1 VIIRGLLQLRIKN
14 SIASMKQLEFRPFC
28 RVRQIVIVVGQSRLF
43 RLEKPMCQHHQIL
56 YIFLIHFGESVREA
70 D

>member
-1 VIIRGLLQLRIKN
+1 
-14 SIASMKQLEFRPFC
+14 MKQLEFRPFC